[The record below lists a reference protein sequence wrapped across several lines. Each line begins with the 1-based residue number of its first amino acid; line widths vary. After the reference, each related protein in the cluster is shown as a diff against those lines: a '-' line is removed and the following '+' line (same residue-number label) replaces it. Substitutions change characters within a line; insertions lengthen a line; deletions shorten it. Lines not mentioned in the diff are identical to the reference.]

1 MRNLRKRIQAK
12 GSEVRA
18 NLDAAILGLRN
29 NGFEQLKEKLDQ
41 ARTRLDTDTAWNV
54 ATRVLEKVRAVRES
68 MAKAAPVTAKAASM
82 SAKPKARKPM
92 ARKPKAATN
101 GKGKARKARSGAKA
115 PKRAH

>member
-29 NGFEQLKEKLDQ
+29 NGLDQLKEKLDQ
-41 ARTRLDTDTAWNV
+41 ARTRLDTDTAWSV

-68 MAKAAPVTAKAASM
+68 MQKAAPATSTVTAK
-82 SAKPKARKPM
+82 PKTRKPA
-92 ARKPKAATN
+92 ARKPKISVARKA
-101 GKGKARKARSGAKA
+101 KARKATGAKA
-115 PKRAH
+115 PRRAH